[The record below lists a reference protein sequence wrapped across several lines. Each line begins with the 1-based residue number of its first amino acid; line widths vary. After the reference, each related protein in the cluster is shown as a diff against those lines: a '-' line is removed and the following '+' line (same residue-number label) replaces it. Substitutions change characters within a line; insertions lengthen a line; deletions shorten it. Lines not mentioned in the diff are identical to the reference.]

1 MRIIFQLL
9 GLIILI
15 PTVAFGALRYE
26 FSDADGPSILFPGGE
41 LTSGTIYNGP
51 EPDWSFTSDIQTI
64 ELQLDESMTSRL
76 VWAVPVNGRLYVV
89 SGYMGSILGRMWKH
103 WAIEADEGD
112 GAAVVRINGIRYPR
126 RLIRVFQG
134 GELDGV
140 ASVLTN
146 KYDSPTTR
154 QAIETGN
161 TWVFQVVPRGGTR

>member
-15 PTVAFGALRYE
+15 PTVAYGALRYE

-41 LTSGTIYNGP
+41 LTSGPVYNGP
-51 EPDWSFTSDIQTI
+51 EPDWSFTLDIQTI
-64 ELQLDESMTSRL
+64 ELQLDESMTSRR

-134 GELDGV
+134 VELDGV

-146 KYDSPTTR
+146 KYNSPTTR

-161 TWVFQVVPRGGTR
+161 TWVFQVAPRGGTR

>member
-1 MRIIFQLL
+1 MRIIFQLI

-15 PTVAFGALRYE
+15 PTVAYGALRYE

-41 LTSGTIYNGP
+41 LTSGPIYTGP

-126 RLIRVFQG
+126 RLIRVLQG

-161 TWVFQVVPRGGTR
+161 TWVFQVAPRGGTR